1 MFFELNQLFSTKLP
15 HRFECGLVNAL
26 DPDGSGRGEGGRSD
40 GASGGNGSGGA
51 SGSGGLSGGGGGGLG
66 GERSASGRTGI
77 NGSINGTLGDS
88 AHTRS
93 QHPGDYDGRGNYTGG
108 IGGVGSHGGDP
119 GSTRA
124 GRVHGYSGG
133 LGSNSLSNGMSLGGF
148 NLSAGMNP
156 DARDDPSRKGIDGMG
171 QGLSGT
177 SRGQS
182 RSFGDSLGLAGA
194 QFSADPLGYSS
205 HLAKENAFG
214 LVGGAIG
221 LATTGVPGMFAGNK
235 IGSIVDDYG
244 KLSKA
249 DIASGVLGGLSAF
262 GTPGFKMATSIA
274 STAIDPDTK
283 ASSHIAGVVGAGLG
297 GKLAGKY
304 GAGAMADLGQ
314 TLGNLAPAGEMNPRN
329 SDLSSADSVST
340 GIGTSMGGD
349 GSSAIPSMALNSNLS
364 KVSNMQSLQNAK
376 QWDDYQSR
384 YHNG

>member
-15 HRFECGLVNAL
+15 HRFKCGLVNAL

-66 GERSASGRTGI
+66 G
-77 NGSINGTLGDS
+77 
-88 AHTRS
+88 
-93 QHPGDYDGRGNYTGG
+93 
-108 IGGVGSHGGDP
+108 
-119 GSTRA
+119 
-124 GRVHGYSGG
+124 YSGSG
-133 LGSNSLSNGMSLGGF
+133 GMS
-148 NLSAGMNP
+148 P

-171 QGLSGT
+171 QGFAGNTNGYKGSWEHAIADKEKGFFGYPGSGGFTVGAQGYNDGQISIGDISGLGIGDKLGVGFQVAKDNPGKAIGGALGMLTGGLPGLSIGYGLGTLADKALSG
-177 SRGQS
+177 
-182 RSFGDSLGLAGA
+182 
-194 QFSADPLGYSS
+194 YSMKAMS
-205 HLAKENAFG
+205 KATMNAMP
-214 LVGGAIG
+214 G
-221 LATTGVPGMFAGNK
+221 LAT
-235 IGSIVDDYG
+235 
-244 KLSKA
+244 
-249 DIASGVLGGLSAF
+249 SAATSF
-262 GTPGFKMATSIA
+262 GTPALSMAASIA
-274 STAIDPDTK
+274 STALDPNTK